1 MTFLMTF
8 LMTWYFGRAFDDR
21 HSRQKSTLVRRSE
34 NLMAS
39 PPRRGQC
46 QQRRRPASCD
56 MLPGPEIVYWVFGVS
71 IYYSHFIVH
80 ICSYYITIS
89 GYPIWYPSFIV
100 HFTHKYY
107 GIPDF
112 YITICSSGD
121 PVFRSRKPHLWNAN
135 TLAPDLDQ
143 KNMARTSSDMVKIMG
158 NSRKMEVYSI
168 IAGQIIY
175 KFLGFSGRSCLDLVT
190 LALDQGRLAV
200 HPWPGALWHRAG
212 GSYVCGEPQGGMS
225 QGQPLYITDRFYTRN
240 EMKWVKHEY
249 KNLEWQ
255 KHEY

>member
-1 MTFLMTF
+1 MMTFLMTF

-112 YITICSSGD
+112 IS
-121 PVFRSRKPHLWNAN
+121 PFAHLG
-135 TLAPDLDQ
+135 TQ
-143 KNMARTSSDMVKIMG
+143 FF
-158 NSRKMEVYSI
+158 E
-168 IAGQIIY
+168 AGSHTFGMPI
-175 KFLGFSGRSCLDLVT
+175 
-190 LALDQGRLAV
+190 
-200 HPWPGALWHRAG
+200 PWPRISTKKTWLGHPRTW
-212 GSYVCGEPQGGMS
+212 
-225 QGQPLYITDRFYTRN
+225 
-240 EMKWVKHEY
+240 
-249 KNLEWQ
+249 
-255 KHEY
+255 